1 MTEGDSR
8 GSSPRLQRQDK
19 AHRDGFVPTYVRE
32 LCGLAARSGLAVG
45 PVTVRAVSE
54 SAPACLVSSWTGSRE
69 HFART
74 GLFTTYQRSPFAVR
88 GNLRRFVAVPATEG
102 SWGNPLVFGDLTQD
116 GDTLT
121 YEAAFNCVAATVERF
136 GDVERMNLGQET
148 LWHGTAAAL
157 SACGIDPQRL
167 PTGLRPAKSQWHP
180 VDVPSPRWRSR
191 RLPWG
196 AFLYRE
202 ESTTAIAIRLRHW
215 REQERVA
222 DTLSQL
228 SLLDC
233 LLGLS
238 RSAPPRTN
246 RTSYMKLVIDNT
258 VRPARRTW
266 PGSL

>member
-202 ESTTAIAIRLRHW
+202 ESATAIAIRLRHW

-233 LLGLS
+233 LLGLG
-238 RSAPPRTN
+238 RSSPPRTH
-246 RTSYMKLVIDNT
+246 RTSYLKLVVDNT
-258 VRPARRTW
+258 ERPVRSTW